1 VRRSP
6 IETFWLVLGG
16 FGALRLFLLLAVF
29 GVLYLAWGN
38 TAGRL
43 IGLVLLAALAVWI
56 WKLVRSS
63 RDHKGV

>member
-1 VRRSP
+1 MRRSP